1 METAVGLALLG
12 FFVFTGYKGEFN
24 TQICTQMLVSGLGG
38 GYLLISGNL
47 EKIKGFVNMFWNK
60 KADTSVSKIKEI
72 AASVEQDKSVRDF
85 QCLNYLRDR
94 CIEVNSPEALDMIV
108 QINTILFKSG
118 VK

>member
-1 METAVGLALLG
+1 METVVGLALLG
-12 FFVFTGYKGEFN
+12 FFAFTGYKGEFN
-24 TQICTQMLVSGLGG
+24 TQIYAQMLVSGLGG

-47 EKIKGFVNMFWNK
+47 EKIKELFTMFWNK
-60 KADTSVSKIKEI
+60 KEDKPSISNDPVSI
-72 AASVEQDKSVRDF
+72 EQDKSVRDF